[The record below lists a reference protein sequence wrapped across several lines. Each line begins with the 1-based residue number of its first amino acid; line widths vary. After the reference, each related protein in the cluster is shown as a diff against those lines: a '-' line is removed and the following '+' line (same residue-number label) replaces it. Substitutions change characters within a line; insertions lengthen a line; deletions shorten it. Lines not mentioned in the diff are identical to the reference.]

1 MNLKEETQIQLETN
15 EKKYLDFKIILL
27 GPPGAGKGTQGQ
39 FLSAQYGIPK
49 ISTGDILREAVV
61 NKTPL
66 GVKAKS
72 FLDNGILV
80 PDEVVNG
87 LVRERLHQ
95 NDCREKGFILDGF
108 PRTIPQADSLKRIL
122 SEFNLPLDAVIYFEV
137 EEADL
142 VSRLSG
148 RRSCPNCKMVF
159 QLVFNPPKKPDICD
173 RCGNTLIHR
182 EDDREETIKTR
193 FKEYQEKTAPLLNYY
208 QNLELL
214 YSVPGNGRIEDVNKA
229 LEGILS
235 SKKTE

>member
-1 MNLKEETQIQLETN
+1 MNLKEETQTQLETK
-15 EKKYLDFKIILL
+15 EKKYSGFKLILL

-39 FLSAQYGIPK
+39 TLSAQYGIPK
-49 ISTGDILREAVV
+49 ISTGDILREAVA
-61 NKTPL
+61 NQTPL

-87 LVRERLHQ
+87 LVRERLNQ
-95 NDCREKGFILDGF
+95 SDCREKGFILDGF
-108 PRTIPQADSLKRIL
+108 PRTIPQAETLKRIL
-122 SEFNLPLDAVIYFEV
+122 SELNLALDAVISFELK
-137 EEADL
+137 EADL
-142 VSRLSG
+142 VRRLSG

-159 QLVFNPPKKPDICD
+159 HLVFNLPQKPGVCD

-182 EDDREETIKTR
+182 DDDKEETIKTR

-208 QNLELL
+208 QSLELL
-214 YSVPGNGRIEDVNKA
+214 YSVPGNGTIEDVNKA

-235 SKKTE
+235 NKKIE